1 MKGKTTDTIQ
11 SIEQKILVEYEILKD
26 PNVGKERKKKATKNL
41 KNYEQHLRNVDDKYL
56 NGKHYPERMKGFPD
70 NEPMDKKEL
79 FKLIDSV
86 PDEQHRNWEGLDTQ
100 DYDQEIDLSGVS
112 VGKNIFEYVDKGWSK
127 PKEMKPAPFFK

>member
-86 PDEQHRNWEGLDTQ
+86 YGQDEASKQTDWDYSRSLIADNRDLQGLM
-100 DYDQEIDLSGVS
+100 I
-112 VGKNIFEYVDKGWSK
+112 
-127 PKEMKPAPFFK
+127 